1 LIFLA
6 CFFFLLRRIWE
17 TCFAVGFLSRAGRLE
32 EGVVDAGIGGG
43 AGEGAEEGAEEDAEE
58 GAGEVAE
65 RVGAIN
71 AGVRI

>member
-1 LIFLA
+1 LA
-6 CFFFLLRRIWE
+6 CFFSPSRRIWE

-32 EGVVDAGIGGG
+32 EGAVDAGIGGG
-43 AGEGAEEGAEEDAEE
+43 VGEGAEE